1 MITRKALL
9 DKIQELCRS
18 GWHDLPDTGSGAP
31 GDHLEKLLGLK
42 TSNVDIPDAGAFE
55 LKFSRGSALITLF
68 HKTPRPR
75 GSMRYVINKHG
86 WRGRNGRPSFRHTIA
101 GESDKGFDIV
111 YDAGSIWVRHEE
123 AMNIVPHW
131 TEDDLLN
138 AAGRKLSRLVLVR
151 GTVRKNPYRVL
162 YERAVLYEQFRLSRL
177 MRAIESGLVLVDF
190 DAYIR
195 PSGAVRDHGTKFRID
210 PRNIGRLYETHE
222 RIV

>member
-9 DKIQELCRS
+9 DKIRELCGS

-75 GSMRYVINKHG
+75 GSMRHVINKHG

-123 AMNIVPHW
+123 AMDIVPHW

-162 YERAVLYEQFRLSRL
+162 YERAALYEQFRLSRL